1 MLASGHVFCQY
12 CCKKIIEET
21 SLRLSPACPLCREPF
36 QSDSIRLIRI
46 DCPPSRW
53 TTPKFKALAPD
64 IPDDNGA
71 SHNDDK
77 PSNRSRDETR
87 RLEDKVA
94 KVALKKCSVEEVFTL
109 YNELTRWLMSDVK
122 HDNQVHL
129 FFRIFFHFSH
139 PTSSSPRCPSV
150 LRCCEPSL
158 QITSPIRKPSKQP
171 KTSNSNSNPGWVMPR

>member
-12 CCKKIIEET
+12 CCKKIMENT
-21 SLRLSPACPLCREPF
+21 SLHLSPACPLCREPF

-53 TTPKFKALAPD
+53 TTPKFKSLAPD

-71 SHNDDK
+71 SHNNDR

-94 KVALKKCSVEEVFTL
+94 KVAQKKCSLEVSTL

-122 HDNQVHL
+122 HNNQVYL
-129 FFRIFFHFSH
+129 FFRIFFASIFLTQLAALLAVPQCCAAASH
-139 PTSSSPRCPSV
+139 PYKSPRLFGRHPSSQK
-150 LRCCEPSL
+150 RR
-158 QITSPIRKPSKQP
+158 TRTPIQV
-171 KTSNSNSNPGWVMPR
+171 G